1 MRAKASLIIKSSVLT
16 TGFVSQLLILEPDK
30 SYDIRDA
37 VNSKLYPDGPFRKE
51 AFWSLKSRLP
61 DSAPLAQHLRTL
73 VEMFDSRLEALRS
86 IRLNSKQMFWCGLF
100 GDYEM
105 SQGSRSQ
112 QT

>member
-30 SYDIRDA
+30 SYDIGDA

-112 QT
+112 Q